1 MEHVNE
7 IDYKIALAEVDE
19 ILYFTDESIVS
30 KIPSSFKTFI
40 KENKDKSYVS
50 NINPYMPLEEQD
62 LRPDTKAII
71 SLIYRSY
78 VADEQEKEE
87 FKQKAKEEYEE
98 IEKQKNIKYNPDDI
112 FKQNKTFEEIK
123 GDIEKENSEEQ
134 MSLVIVKES
143 FFKRI
148 YDKIKM
154 LFSKHNK

>member
-123 GDIEKENSEEQ
+123 GDIKKENSEEQ
-134 MSLVIVKES
+134 MSLVIVKEN